1 MCRRVAVFV
10 LLLSAA
16 VGLVAA
22 RAAWADRPRL
32 LIEAP
37 PELAGVAAELERL
50 PPARLE
56 SAMRLVGLAAA
67 GPPIRVYLA
76 AEGSPAARAAPPWVA
91 GYAFGAEGSVVLF
104 PARTPAY
111 PDGSLE
117 ELLGHE
123 VAHVLIARAAPGA
136 ALPRWFHEGVAT
148 VAGGS
153 WGLADRSRLVRLD
166 PERHDLAGLDTRFAG
181 GRDDVERAYALS
193 AAFVRSLLQRHGRQ
207 AAAAV
212 LAAAARGLP
221 FEEAFA
227 QATGEPLSAAEA
239 AFWRRHDLLYRWL
252 PLLTSSATLWLA
264 ITFLAVWA
272 ARRRRARAAALLRRW
287 DEEEL
292 VHRVHSERAA
302 GGEELGERRLEPPG
316 PS

>member
-1 MCRRVAVFV
+1 MCRRAAIFV

-16 VGLVAA
+16 AGPVAA
-22 RAAWADRPRL
+22 QVASGAPPRL

-37 PELAGVAAELERL
+37 PELAGAAAELEHL

-56 SAMRLVGLAAA
+56 SAMRLVGLAEA
-67 GPPIRVYLA
+67 GPAIRVYLA
-76 AEGSPAARAAPPWVA
+76 AEGSQAARAAPPWIA
-91 GYAFGAEGSVVLF
+91 GYAVGAAGPVVLF

-136 ALPRWFHEGVAT
+136 AVPRWFHEGVAT

-166 PERHDLAGLDTRFAG
+166 PQEDDLAGLDARFAG
-181 GRDDVERAYALS
+181 GRDEVERAYALS
-193 AAFVRSLLQRHGRQ
+193 AAFVRSLLQRHGPQ

-212 LAAAARGLP
+212 LAAASRGLP
-221 FEEAFA
+221 FEAAFA
-227 QATGEPLSAAEA
+227 QAAGEPLAAAEA
-239 AFWRRHDLLYRWL
+239 AFWRRHGLLYRWL

-264 ITFLAVWA
+264 ITLLALWA

-287 DEEEL
+287 DEEE
-292 VHRVHSERAA
+292 RRAA
-302 GGEELGERRLEPPG
+302 AVWRTGVPPD
-316 PS
+316 